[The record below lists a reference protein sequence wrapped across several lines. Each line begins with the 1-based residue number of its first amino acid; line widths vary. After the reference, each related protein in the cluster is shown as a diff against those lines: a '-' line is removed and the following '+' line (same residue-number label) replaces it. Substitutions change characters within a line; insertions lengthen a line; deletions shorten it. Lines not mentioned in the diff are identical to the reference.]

1 MAILETIRV
10 KIGWLI
16 TALIAIALLSFIVDF
31 NSLSAA
37 LQSTSDKYSVG
48 KVNGQK
54 VSYSDFQKELEY
66 QTQVNE
72 IINGSA
78 TTDEQQKSLRDAAW
92 QSFVDKYMFLK
103 KARAAGIEVGKD
115 EMVDLTSGEMISPI
129 IAYNPAFGS
138 ANGEF
143 NRENLVAFVQNIE
156 SDASGNY
163 SMYWNYIQ
171 NAVLTQQYY
180 AKYGSLFSQSGIVNP
195 VEMKEALDGN
205 NITASVQAVMVPYG
219 YDKDSTITV
228 SSSEIKKYY
237 AAHKEQYKQVA
248 NRDIRYALFEVVP
261 SEADKDAARKSVED
275 VYDEF
280 ALAGNIKNF
289 LMRNS
294 EQSLRNYYY
303 KDGEL
308 NTVSRQVNDFVFGDA
323 KGVSPVYNEG
333 DVYMAVKVVDTRNLP
348 DSVFVRHILIQGDNN
363 LADSLFTVVSKDK
376 SQFSAIAALY
386 SADKNP
392 NVAQPGDLGW
402 MTQSYMI
409 PGMESVIG
417 AQVGKPFIL
426 DTQYGRHIVEVT
438 KKTKDIQKKQVAILQ
453 KTALPSKAT
462 MNEFYNKANALATQA
477 AGSLEKLEAA
487 ASEQGAYLHSMNV
500 TDATARYGSVD
511 RAKEVTRWVF
521 DAKKGAASNVI
532 TVNSNY
538 LFVVGVRETHKE
550 GYIPVAE
557 AATRI
562 NDVLYNQKK
571 ADKLA
576 AEVAAK
582 IEGCTDIDAVAKA
595 LDQSVYTRDNIS
607 FASAGRSEEPA
618 FVGAVSGAK
627 EGVVTG
633 PVKGYMGVYVLVVN
647 SRESGEFYTEDD
659 AKALAAQKNQYT
671 SQMILP
677 AMFASCGGVDHR
689 EKFY

>member
-228 SSSEIKKYY
+228 SSSEI
-237 AAHKEQYKQVA
+237 
-248 NRDIRYALFEVVP
+248 
-261 SEADKDAARKSVED
+261 
-275 VYDEF
+275 
-280 ALAGNIKNF
+280 
-289 LMRNS
+289 
-294 EQSLRNYYY
+294 
-303 KDGEL
+303 
-308 NTVSRQVNDFVFGDA
+308 
-323 KGVSPVYNEG
+323 
-333 DVYMAVKVVDTRNLP
+333 
-348 DSVFVRHILIQGDNN
+348 
-363 LADSLFTVVSKDK
+363 
-376 SQFSAIAALY
+376 
-386 SADKNP
+386 
-392 NVAQPGDLGW
+392 
-402 MTQSYMI
+402 
-409 PGMESVIG
+409 
-417 AQVGKPFIL
+417 
-426 DTQYGRHIVEVT
+426 
-438 KKTKDIQKKQVAILQ
+438 
-453 KTALPSKAT
+453 
-462 MNEFYNKANALATQA
+462 
-477 AGSLEKLEAA
+477 
-487 ASEQGAYLHSMNV
+487 
-500 TDATARYGSVD
+500 
-511 RAKEVTRWVF
+511 
-521 DAKKGAASNVI
+521 
-532 TVNSNY
+532 
-538 LFVVGVRETHKE
+538 
-550 GYIPVAE
+550 
-557 AATRI
+557 
-562 NDVLYNQKK
+562 
-571 ADKLA
+571 
-576 AEVAAK
+576 
-582 IEGCTDIDAVAKA
+582 
-595 LDQSVYTRDNIS
+595 
-607 FASAGRSEEPA
+607 
-618 FVGAVSGAK
+618 
-627 EGVVTG
+627 
-633 PVKGYMGVYVLVVN
+633 
-647 SRESGEFYTEDD
+647 
-659 AKALAAQKNQYT
+659 
-671 SQMILP
+671 
-677 AMFASCGGVDHR
+677 
-689 EKFY
+689 